1 VRGMT
6 PPRPAALLLL
16 CLLCGCSTLLPKSR
30 EVTASPWS
38 TYRDAESAFAKIVPG
53 HTTVEQLKELALDPS
68 VNPNIAILNYADVLR
83 KFLYNQSV
91 GLGDLDDGVRECVTA
106 KILCR
111 GFELNQRSV
120 HRHRNGS
127 FVLDFLGFKRE
138 THIAGWRFHGLILLK
153 GEVVVYKLTSGQPA
167 IQELEAK
174 ENPLGPLQSIGQ
186 SLIGIG
192 GGD

>member
-1 VRGMT
+1 MT
-6 PPRPAALLLL
+6 PPRLAALLLL
-16 CLLCGCSTLLPKSR
+16 CFLFGCSSLLPKSR

-38 TYRDAESAFAKIVPG
+38 TYRDAENAFAKIIPG
-53 HTTVEQLKELALDPS
+53 ETTEEELKGLALDPAT
-68 VNPNIAILNYADVLR
+68 NPNIAILNYADVLR

-91 GLGDLDDGVRECVTA
+91 GVADLDDGVRECVTA
-106 KILCR
+106 KARCR
-111 GFELNQRSV
+111 GLELNQRSV

-127 FVLDFLGFKRE
+127 FLLDFLGFKRE

-153 GEVVVYKLTSGQPA
+153 GDVVVYKLTGGQPS
-167 IQELEAK
+167 IQELEAR
-174 ENPLGPLQSIGQ
+174 ENPLGPLQRIGQ